1 MNGPGNNMG
10 QVWMMNSQVY
20 PNSAPLEV
28 HQGEPVRLRF
38 INQTAMPHPI
48 HMHGHFFRVANVAK
62 DTVIVWANM
71 DHVDLDFVPNNPGA
85 WFLHCHNLYH
95 MEAGMARLI
104 RYV

>member
-1 MNGPGNNMG
+1 
-10 QVWMMNSQVY
+10 
-20 PNSAPLEV
+20 
-28 HQGEPVRLRF
+28 
-38 INQTAMPHPI
+38 
-48 HMHGHFFRVANVAK
+48 MHGHFFRFANVAK

-71 DHVDLDFVPNNPGA
+71 DHVDLDFVPNNPGT